1 MIMSKCILCGS
12 HDAYEFFDERVCVCK
27 KHFKMFLA
35 NGLLKEGPDDLWHFI
50 NESDLKLF

>member
-12 HDAYEFFDERVCVCK
+12 NDAYEFFDESTCICK

-35 NGLLKEGPDDLWHFI
+35 NGLLKEGSDDLWHFI